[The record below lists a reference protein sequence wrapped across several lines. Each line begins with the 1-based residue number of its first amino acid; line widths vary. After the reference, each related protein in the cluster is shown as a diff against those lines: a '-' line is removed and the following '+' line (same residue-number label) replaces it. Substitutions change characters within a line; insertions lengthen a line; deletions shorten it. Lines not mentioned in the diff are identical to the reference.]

1 MISSGHDRRV
11 KKIIF
16 TIPAQADIRRIDR
29 ETAMRIL
36 TALHRFAETGEGD
49 VKKLQEETPGRVR
62 RTAPARRRL
71 PRALHRRASRH
82 SPHPRR
88 PPSPRGLPLTRVR
101 WCCCCGALSK
111 IPRPRFSMKAQ
122 QNQRVYAMHATGFTF
137 TNGNGNGSEKNLS
150 RCHRTSL
157 RT

>member
-16 TIPAQADIRRIDR
+16 TIPAQADVRCIDR

-36 TALHRFAETGEGD
+36 TALHRFAETGEGY
-49 VKKLQEETPGRVR
+49 VKKLQEESGELRLRVGD
-62 RTAPARRRL
+62 L

-88 PPSPRGLPLTRVR
+88 PPSPRGLPLTCVR
-101 WCCCCGALSK
+101 FFLKGFSPLSLA
-111 IPRPRFSMKAQ
+111 F
-122 QNQRVYAMHATGFTF
+122 
-137 TNGNGNGSEKNLS
+137 SEKFCVRLAQK
-150 RCHRTSL
+150 R
-157 RT
+157 